1 MDNDL
6 NESLVE
12 LVSLLVEK
20 KIREADVSDGSKV
33 PVGSTKHIKDL
44 EVRIA
49 DLSKWRDKST
59 RGSETRANYAR
70 VVARLKAELRS
81 AKRAV
86 EKKKAKLRMIHQFV
100 DELLSEGG
108 AVGHLAHL
116 FDNRELTFAEIKELL
131 TSAAE
136 GQLENVSE
144 KLDGMNLVFS
154 WDVSANDLR
163 VARNSGDIKSG
174 GLDETAIAKKFQ
186 DRGNVA
192 DAFNSAFKVL
202 RDALSSLSD
211 SVKLKIFGETATI
224 WYSMEVI
231 YTSNPNVINYDSNN
245 IVFHGWPVFEISN
258 GVITK
263 KDDPV
268 GIDLLKK
275 NIEQMQKAVTVR
287 NWHVKGPALL
297 RLKKLSDGSIL
308 QKTLATISN
317 AQHTAGIS
325 DANTM
330 NDYLQS
336 MMTEKAME
344 LNIPD
349 AAISSVV
356 SRCLSSPGTPNL
368 VAIKKLLSPDQHVL
382 VSKFVKDAPVHIKRF
397 VQPIEDAIHHFAI
410 EVLRGLQSTL
420 INDNDA
426 EILRLRAET
435 TKAITA
441 IESSGQDA
449 AMEILR
455 RQMEKLQSIENI
467 ASAMEGV
474 VFIYKGNAYKFTGG
488 FAPANQILGLFK
500 YGRGS
505 VKIQPTTESILR
517 RYIRDLIHE

>member
-1 MDNDL
+1 ML
-6 NESLVE
+6 HETKQ
-12 LVSLLVEK
+12 LL
-20 KIREADVSDGSKV
+20 
-33 PVGSTKHIKDL
+33 L
-44 EVRIA
+44 C
-49 DLSKWRDKST
+49 
-59 RGSETRANYAR
+59 
-70 VVARLKAELRS
+70 
-81 AKRAV
+81 
-86 EKKKAKLRMIHQFV
+86 
-100 DELLSEGG
+100 GG
-108 AVGHLAHL
+108 AVGHLDHL

-136 GQLENVSE
+136 GKLENVTE

-163 VARNSGDIKSG
+163 VARNSGDIKNG
-174 GLDETAIAKKFQ
+174 GLDEIAIAKKFQ

-202 RDALSSLSD
+202 RDALGSLSD
-211 SVKLKIFGETATI
+211 STKVKIFGDAATV

-245 IVFHGWPVFEISN
+245 VVFHGWPVFEISG

-268 GIDLLKK
+268 GIELLKK

-308 QKTLATISN
+308 QKTLSAISSAQSTAAVTDQNTI
-317 AQHTAGIS
+317 
-325 DANTM
+325 D
-330 NDYLQS
+330 DYLHS
-336 MMTEKAME
+336 LMTEKVLEISVPKQAT
-344 LNIPD
+344 D
-349 AAISSVV
+349 AIV
-356 SRCLSSPGTPNL
+356 SRCLGDPGAPNL
-368 VAIKKLLSPDQHVL
+368 VAIKKLLPPDQHVL
-382 VSKFVKDAPVHIKRF
+382 VSKFVKDAPLHIKGF
-397 VQPIEDAIHHFAI
+397 IQPIEDAIHHFAI

-420 INDNDA
+420 IDNNDA

-435 TKAITA
+435 SRAIAA

-449 AMEILR
+449 AMDMLR
-455 RQMEKLQSIENI
+455 RQMQKLQSIENI

-488 FAPANQILGLFK
+488 FAPASQILGLFK
-500 YGRGS
+500 YGRGKIKLSMPESNSRELYNYNSDSSDKVYSEQKTKKMEFENSIRTYVRS
-505 VKIQPTTESILR
+505 VLKTI
-517 RYIRDLIHE
+517 